1 MSKKAAAKQVNAP
14 KKAAVKTEVPAAPVQ
29 EVIKSKR
36 FVMRKS
42 IIGQGKI
49 IEVTFKDGK
58 VCKYDHDAVFAVM
71 KEKLEAMACWAKY
84 KTYTSSA
91 SMPVITRSLIIE

>member
-1 MSKKAAAKQVNAP
+1 MSKKVKVNQVVTP
-14 KKAAVKTEVPAAPVQ
+14 EVETVKTEVKTSTVS

-58 VCKYDHDAVFAVM
+58 VCKYNHDEVFAVM